1 MRAGCIFIAVSFL
14 AASTSL
20 ATEPTSKTVI
30 GPANLDL
37 AAGADALR
45 FGDYEEGIK
54 LTLRGLEQ
62 HPSERDR
69 SAALSNLCAG
79 YAATDQYDLAI
90 KHCSD
95 SLEIN
100 ERNWHAYHN
109 RAAAHLYQGNYDEAI
124 EDAQAGLALNPR
136 SRKLRRALEVA
147 EEKKREL
154 YTPRVVIE
162 EH

>member
-1 MRAGCIFIAVSFL
+1 MRAGCIIIAVSFL
-14 AASTSL
+14 TASTSL
-20 ATEPTSKTVI
+20 ATEAVSKTVI

-54 LTLRGLEQ
+54 LTLRGLQQ

-79 YAATDQYDLAI
+79 YAATEQFDLAI
-90 KHCSD
+90 ERCD
-95 SLEIN
+95 ESLDIEL
-100 ERNWHAYHN
+100 NWHAYHN
-109 RAAAHLYQGNYDEAI
+109 RAAAHLRRGDFGEAI
-124 EDAQAGLALNPR
+124 KDAEAGLALNPH

-147 EEKKREL
+147 EERKREQL
-154 YTPRVVIE
+154 SPRVIME

>member
-1 MRAGCIFIAVSFL
+1 MRAGCIIIAVSFL
-14 AASTSL
+14 TASTSL
-20 ATEPTSKTVI
+20 ATEATSKTVI

-54 LTLRGLEQ
+54 LTLRGLQQ
-62 HPSERDR
+62 HPSQRDR

-79 YAATDQYDLAI
+79 YAATEQFDLAI
-90 KHCSD
+90 KHCNE
-95 SLEIN
+95 SLDID

-109 RAAAHLYQGNYDEAI
+109 RATAHLRRGDFGEAI
-124 EDAQAGLALNPR
+124 KDAEAGLALNPR

-147 EEKKREL
+147 QERKREQR
-154 YTPRVVIE
+154 TPRVIME

>member
-1 MRAGCIFIAVSFL
+1 MRAGCTYIAVCFL

-79 YAATDQYDLAI
+79 YAATDEYDLAI
-90 KHCSD
+90 EHCND
-95 SLEIN
+95 ALQID

-109 RAAAHLYQGNYDEAI
+109 RAAANLYQGNLDEAI
-124 EDAQAGLALNPR
+124 RDAEAGLALNPR
-136 SRKLRRALEVA
+136 SRKLRKALEVA

-154 YTPRVVIE
+154 QSPRVVME